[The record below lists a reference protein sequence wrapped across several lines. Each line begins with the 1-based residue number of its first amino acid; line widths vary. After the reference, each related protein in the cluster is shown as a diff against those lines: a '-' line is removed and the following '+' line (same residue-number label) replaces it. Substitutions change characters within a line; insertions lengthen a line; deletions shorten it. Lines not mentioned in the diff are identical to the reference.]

1 MPTPGTSWMVVVLAA
16 LGGAAAGAA
25 VVGLLVLMIGMGAE
39 PDDGFAADIGEPL
52 DPALGYAG
60 GQQTLEGGLGRPAE
74 PAGIL
79 IDVAGA
85 VMRPG
90 LHQLLAGD
98 RVGDA
103 IDAAGG
109 FAPRVDLAVASQALN
124 LAQPLQDG
132 SKVLVP
138 ELGVDRV
145 GRATADDGRIDINRA
160 GQSEL
165 ESLPG
170 VGPVTARK
178 IIEARSDGQ
187 FATVRDL
194 RGRGIVGQAL
204 FEDLKDL
211 IRVSG

>member
-1 MPTPGTSWMVVVLAA
+1 MVLVLAA

-25 VVGLLVLMIGMGAE
+25 VVGLLVFVIGMGAT
-39 PDDGFAADIGEPL
+39 PGDGFAAGVGEPL
-52 DPALGYAG
+52 ESALAYQG
-60 GQQTLEGGLGRPAE
+60 GQPTLEGGLERPAE
-74 PAGIL
+74 PADIL

-103 IDAAGG
+103 IGAAGG
-109 FAPRVDLAVASQALN
+109 FAPRVDLAMASQALN

-145 GRATADDGRIDINRA
+145 SEVAADDGRIDINRA

-178 IIEARSDGQ
+178 IIEARSDGP
-187 FATVRDL
+187 FAAVRDL

-211 IRVSG
+211 IRVSA